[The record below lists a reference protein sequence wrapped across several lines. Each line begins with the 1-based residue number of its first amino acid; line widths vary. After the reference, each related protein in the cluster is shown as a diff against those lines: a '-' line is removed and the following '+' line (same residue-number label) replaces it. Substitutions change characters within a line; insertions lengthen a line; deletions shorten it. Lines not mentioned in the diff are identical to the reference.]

1 MLLFAQLSR
10 FSMPSFADQAL
21 RVAQSMMARRYK
33 NPFRT
38 GTEMM
43 SEHPPPGRACLHVR
57 KEDLVLGR

>member
-1 MLLFAQLSR
+1 
-10 FSMPSFADQAL
+10 MPSFADQAL